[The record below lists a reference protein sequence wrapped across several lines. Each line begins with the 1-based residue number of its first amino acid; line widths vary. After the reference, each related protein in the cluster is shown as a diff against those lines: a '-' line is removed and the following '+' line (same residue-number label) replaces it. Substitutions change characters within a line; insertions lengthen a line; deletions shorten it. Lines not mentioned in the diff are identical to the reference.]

1 MSLTDDR
8 AVDRIGRAGRRLAR
22 VGRRDRPARRPT
34 PGRRHRPEGIAARL
48 AVVLKYLSLLGAALL
63 VLLPLLVLFMASL
76 KTNDEFVN
84 GAPFDAPGNW
94 FNLDNYVT
102 AFTQGGML
110 RAFANTSLILLV
122 SLAGTVLIGSMAAYA
137 LDRFEFRLRRTVIGL
152 FLLATLVPGVTTQVA
167 TFQVVNQLGLFN
179 TRWSAI
185 ALFLGTDIISIYIFQ
200 QFLRSIPRELD
211 ESAAIE
217 GAGHL
222 TIYFRIILPLLKPAI
237 ATVVIVKGI
246 AIYNEFYIPFLYM
259 PDSELGVISTS
270 LFRFKGPFGAQWEV
284 ISAGV
289 ILVIVP
295 TLIVF
300 LLLQRFIYNGFTSGA
315 TK

>member
-1 MSLTDDR
+1 VSLTDLR
-8 AVDRIGRAGRRLAR
+8 SPEAPA
-22 VGRRDRPARRPT
+22 ARRART
-34 PGRRHRPEGIAARL
+34 PRSEIVGARIAGT
-48 AVVLKYLSLLGAALL
+48 LKYLSLILASVV
-63 VLLPLLVLFMASL
+63 VLLPLLVLLMASL

-84 GAPFDAPGNW
+84 GEPFDAPGNW
-94 FNLDNYVT
+94 LNLDNYVT
-102 AFTQGGML
+102 AFTAGGMT
-110 RAFANTSLILLV
+110 RAFVNTTIILVV
-122 SLAGTVLIGSMAAYA
+122 SLLGTVLTGSMAAYA
-137 LDRFEFRLRRTVIGL
+137 LDRFEFRLRKTIVLL

-167 TFQVVNQLGLFN
+167 TFQVVNNLGLFN

-200 QFLRSIPRELD
+200 QFLRGIPRELD
-211 ESAAIE
+211 EAAAIE

-237 ATVVIVKGI
+237 ATVVIIKGI
-246 AIYNEFYIPFLYM
+246 TIYNEFYIPFLYM
-259 PDSELGVISTS
+259 PSSDLGVISTS

-284 ISAGV
+284 IAAGV
-289 ILVIVP
+289 ILVIIP